1 MKTRAALVAGICAL
15 AALAAPALAQA
26 TIRVEGTAQG
36 GLVITD
42 LNNGFDDDIVLG
54 LVSTATGLEWE
65 VSKTF
70 SCNAVIPVACL
81 DADRY
86 DAIGDCD
93 EENGAVRCPRLG
105 TRVTVNV
112 LGGRDR
118 MEIAPNTVPITDR
131 IAFNGGEGSDVV
143 HTGNGDDIING
154 GNGADFALFGG
165 PGNDTIS
172 GGAGRDDLL
181 GEGGDDTLNGG
192 DDDDQIELGSGA
204 DTATGGGGNDLFD
217 LATPTRDGRD
227 DVNGGIGSDKATYT
241 GVLFRS
247 STRLTAMRFIEANL
261 ETLAGQKDTDEG
273 DVLRSIEIYS
283 GGADEDILTG
293 VLSSN
298 PSTYM
303 GEGDEDTI
311 FGSSGPNT
319 LIGGASGDSMDGN
332 AGNDVLDGK
341 AGEGSVAIKD
351 FLVDCGDGTNDLA
364 VIDLKDAAPKFC
376 ENVDRSP
383 AGEGPHVKPLIPRR
397 GTRVRAARVSFR
409 LRCPRPLKRRCAGS
423 LALKLG
429 RAKTARTRY
438 AVRPGRTGRVTVQL
452 GSLAGRLD
460 ARTVAQLI
468 SEERGKFPRIGLKTT
483 IRRVVLRG

>member
-1 MKTRAALVAGICAL
+1 M
-15 AALAAPALAQA
+15 
-26 TIRVEGTAQG
+26 
-36 GLVITD
+36 ITD

-70 SCNAVIPVACL
+70 SCSVVIPVACL
-81 DADRY
+81 DVDRY

-241 GVLFRS
+241 SVLFRTN
-247 STRLTAMRFIEANL
+247 TRLTAMRFIEANL

-273 DVLRSIEIYS
+273 DVLRSIETYS

-341 AGEGSVAIKD
+341 AGEGCVAIKD
-351 FLVDCGDGTNDLA
+351 FLVDCGEGSQRPGRDRPQGRRSQVLRERRPLA
-364 VIDLKDAAPKFC
+364 
-376 ENVDRSP
+376 R
-383 AGEGPHVKPLIPRR
+383 RR
-397 GTRVRAARVSFR
+397 GAPREAADPTARHAGQSGTRLLPAALPAPAEAQVRGFARAEARQGEDGAHALRRAARAHRSR
-409 LRCPRPLKRRCAGS
+409 DRA
-423 LALKLG
+423 AG
-429 RAKTARTRY
+429 RAWRAGW
-438 AVRPGRTGRVTVQL
+438 AGGR
-452 GSLAGRLD
+452 SP
-460 ARTVAQLI
+460 
-468 SEERGKFPRIGLKTT
+468 S
-483 IRRVVLRG
+483 